1 MKAIIISGPL
11 YAIYDKDNKA
21 LLTLTGGDGDSPL
34 LRSIVADSNPA
45 VATKRLNAIQRLCP
59 QHLTLAKVE
68 VNITEIL

>member
-1 MKAIIISGPL
+1 MKPIISGPL

-21 LLTLTGGDGDSPL
+21 LLTVTGGDGDATL

-45 VATKRLNAIQRLCP
+45 VATKRLDAMQRLCP
-59 QHLTLAKVE
+59 QRLTLAKVE